1 MRHPEF
7 EAKIDDYL
15 LGRLDEEDAG
25 RFENHYFDCPECF
38 RLTAE
43 RAALQAAV
51 KSAGPAITSPGSA
64 VEARRDRS
72 KTRFAQNPF
81 RWAAA
86 GAMVLGLAAVVL
98 FWPRPGPE
106 PVVLTRNG
114 SDVIRGESLTLITP
128 LGAIPKAPG
137 KFAWNP
143 VAGAAEYTIVVEGV
157 DPTWT
162 VTTRDLFIEVSG
174 ENEARFVPGK
184 SYAWQVKAFTTQGI
198 RLATSVKT
206 AFHINR

>member
-1 MRHPEF
+1 MRHSEF

-15 LGRLDEEDAG
+15 LGRLGEEDAG
-25 RFENHYFDCPECF
+25 RFEDHYFNCSDCF

-43 RAALQAAV
+43 RAALKAAV
-51 KSAGPAITSPGSA
+51 RSAGPALASPGS
-64 VEARRDRS
+64 VEEARRGRS
-72 KTRFAQNPF
+72 KQKSARIPF

-86 GAMVLGLAAVVL
+86 GAMILGLAAIVL

-114 SDVIRGESLTLITP
+114 SDVVRGESLTLLTP
-128 LGAIPKAPG
+128 QGAIPKAPG

-157 DPTWT
+157 DPKWT

-174 ENEARFVPGK
+174 ENAARFVPGK
-184 SYAWQVKAFTTQGI
+184 SYAWQVKAFTAQGI

-206 AFHINR
+206 AFRINR